1 MRFSFFAAA
10 ACFLLSL
17 VFAARPGLA
26 EPATPSEHP
35 EQLEH
40 WLWSTAYHIPPE
52 TTSDES
58 GYFALVE
65 GHNGRIY
72 IGTAKYGDN
81 AFLVEFD
88 PAAARSAHS
97 GEPPILAPRSPILAP
112 PLRIVVDAEK
122 EIGVDRKGF
131 AAQAKFHTRGNVGQS
146 GRIYHGT
153 KQGYPNEG
161 EKRTDYPGGHP
172 IVYDPATGK
181 SRVYGIP
188 IPHQGVISIA
198 PDESRGVAYIS
209 TCSDERPIESTHF
222 MILDLA
228 TGKYRDLL
236 DCRHMYA
243 FIVVDYLGR
252 AYHPI
257 LGGEIARYDPRT
269 DKLARLKQT
278 IDGHSP
284 SAKSLLADPNSHP
297 INWEISPDR
306 KTLYAV
312 AMSGNQLY
320 AYDLT
325 GDGDTLAGRSLGPLV
340 PDARATDCRALC
352 VAHDGTVW
360 AGVAASYEKRPA
372 VLRLVSYRPGDA
384 APTDRGLIAI
394 ANPDYTTFTDAAG
407 KPKPHHND
415 VKRLDDGTL
424 VPQGAIM
431 GICAARD
438 GTIYATTLSPFTLH
452 AIRFPK
458 VAGITTEYRHNSHAD
473 LLFSRMLET
482 DTLDG
487 RGERPVMSLASL
499 VTDQVPPNDTSRKL
513 AKRHGVPIFDRIRSA
528 LALGNESPLA
538 VDGVLLIAEHG
549 KYPVSDTGQVIYP
562 KRRMFEQVAA
572 TFRSSGKSVPV
583 FIDKHLAD
591 NWTDAK
597 WIYDTANELNAPLMA
612 GSSLPVLWR
621 DPPVDVRRGAKLKEI
636 VAVSYHTLDGY
647 GFHALEIVQA
657 LAERRAG
664 GETGVAG
671 VQCLSGKAVWEA
683 EKSGLYDRHLLD
695 LALSRLKERPLPPR
709 KKIEELVAE
718 PVLFSIQY
726 RDGLRANVF
735 TLNPAVGEWAAA
747 WRYADEPT
755 VDENDDAQ
763 PKDVQNKD
771 RQSASALFWT
781 QEARPFM
788 HFAHQLMGIEKM
800 MQTGQPTWPV
810 ERTLLTSGVL
820 DALLMSKRDGGKLL
834 ATPWLDVHYESNWNW
849 RQPPPPPRGRPLG
862 EQ

>member
-1 MRFSFFAAA
+1 MRFPFWAIAVA
-10 ACFLLSL
+10 LLLSF
-17 VFAARPGLA
+17 VFAARSARA
-26 EPATPSEHP
+26 ELT
-35 EQLEH
+35 EQPEH

-52 TTSDES
+52 TTSEES

-65 GHNGRIY
+65 GRNERVY
-72 IGTAKYGDN
+72 IGAAKYGDN

-88 PAAARSAHS
+88 PAVARSEHGKNAM
-97 GEPPILAPRSPILAP
+97 
-112 PLRIVVDAEK
+112 RIVVDAEK

-131 AAQAKFHTRGNVGQS
+131 AAQAKFHSRGNVGES

-153 KQGYPNEG
+153 KQGYPKEG
-161 EKRTDYPGGHP
+161 EKRSDYLGGHP

-181 SRVYGIP
+181 SRVYDIP
-188 IPHQGVISIA
+188 IPHQGVISVA

-243 FIVVDYLGR
+243 FIVVDHLGR

-257 LGGEIARYDPRT
+257 VGGDIARYDPRT
-269 DKLARLKQT
+269 DKLVRLKQT
-278 IDGHSP
+278 IDGEPP
-284 SAKSLLADPNSHP
+284 SEKSFLADPQSHP
-297 INWEISPDR
+297 INWEVSPDR

-320 AYDLT
+320 SYDLT
-325 GDGDTLAGRSLGPLV
+325 GEGDTLAGRSLGALV
-340 PDARATDCRALC
+340 RDARATDCRALC

-360 AGVAASYEKRPA
+360 AGVATSYDKKRPS
-372 VLRLVSYRPGDA
+372 VLRLVSFRPGDA
-384 APTDRGLIAI
+384 APTDRGPIAI
-394 ANPDYTTFTDAAG
+394 GNPDYTTFTDANG
-407 KPKPHHND
+407 KTKPHHNG
-415 VKRLDDGTL
+415 VERLDDGTL
-424 VPQGAIM
+424 IPRYSIM

-438 GTIYATTLSPFTLH
+438 GTIYAMTLGPFTLH

-473 LLFSRMLET
+473 VLLSRMLET

-487 RGERPVMSLASL
+487 KGERPAMSLVSL
-499 VTDQVPPNDTSRKL
+499 VTDQVPPSDTSREL
-513 AKRHGVPIFDRIRSA
+513 SKRYGFPIFDAVGPSLTLERETLS
-528 LALGNESPLA
+528 

-549 KYPVSDTGQVIYP
+549 NYPVSDTGQVVYP
-562 KRRMFEQVAA
+562 KRRMFEQIAA
-572 TFRSSGKSVPV
+572 TFRATGHSVPV

-597 WIYDTANELNAPLMA
+597 WIYDTAKELNAPLMA

-621 DPPVDVRRGAKLKEI
+621 YPPNDVRRGAKLKEI
-636 VAVSYHTLDGY
+636 VAVSYHTLDAY

-664 GETGVAG
+664 GETGVAS
-671 VQCLSGKAVWEA
+671 VQCLSGNAVWEA
-683 EKSGLYDRHLLD
+683 EKSGVYDRRLLD
-695 LALSRLKERPLPPR
+695 LALARLKERPLPPG

-718 PVLFSIQY
+718 PVLFVINY

-735 TLNPAVGEWAAA
+735 TLNHAVGEWSAA
-747 WRYADEPT
+747 WRYASEEKEDGET
-755 VDENDDAQ
+755 
-763 PKDVQNKD
+763 
-771 RQSASALFWT
+771 SSALFWT

-788 HFAHQLMGIEKM
+788 HFAHQLRGVEKM
-800 MQTGQPTWPV
+800 MQTGKPTWPV

-820 DALLMSKRDGGKLL
+820 DALLISKRDGGKAL
-834 ATPWLDVHYESNWNW
+834 ATPWLDVRYESKWDW
-849 RQPPPPPRGRPLG
+849 HQPPPPPPGRPIG
-862 EQ
+862 GH

>member
-1 MRFSFFAAA
+1 
-10 ACFLLSL
+10 
-17 VFAARPGLA
+17 
-26 EPATPSEHP
+26 
-35 EQLEH
+35 
-40 WLWSTAYHIPPE
+40 
-52 TTSDES
+52 
-58 GYFALVE
+58 
-65 GHNGRIY
+65 
-72 IGTAKYGDN
+72 
-81 AFLVEFD
+81 
-88 PAAARSAHS
+88 
-97 GEPPILAPRSPILAP
+97 
-112 PLRIVVDAEK
+112 
-122 EIGVDRKGF
+122 
-131 AAQAKFHTRGNVGQS
+131 
-146 GRIYHGT
+146 
-153 KQGYPNEG
+153 
-161 EKRTDYPGGHP
+161 
-172 IVYDPATGK
+172 
-181 SRVYGIP
+181 
-188 IPHQGVISIA
+188 VISVA

-243 FIVVDYLGR
+243 YIVVDHLGR

-269 DKLARLKQT
+269 DKLARLGQT
-278 IDGHSP
+278 IDGQPP
-284 SAKSLLADPNSHP
+284 SEKSLLAHPESHP

-325 GDGDTLAGRSLGPLV
+325 GEGDTLAGRSLGPLV

-360 AGVAASYEKRPA
+360 AGVATSYDKKRPS
-372 VLRLVSYRPGDA
+372 VLRLVSFRPGDR
-384 APTDRGLIAI
+384 APTDRGPIAI
-394 ANPDYTTFTDAAG
+394 GNPDYTTFTDAAG
-407 KPKPHHND
+407 KTKPHHNG
-415 VKRLDDGTL
+415 VRRLDDGTL
-424 VPQGAIM
+424 IPLHSIM

-473 LLFSRMLET
+473 VLLSRMLES

-487 RGERPVMSLASL
+487 QGERPVMSLTSL
-499 VTDQVPPNDTSRKL
+499 VTDQVPPSDTSREL
-513 AKRHGVPIFDRIRSA
+513 AKRHGFPIFDAIGPA
-528 LALGNESPLA
+528 LTLNKEKALA
-538 VDGVLLIAEHG
+538 VDGVMLIAEHG
-549 KYPVSDTGQVIYP
+549 NYPVSDTGQVVYP
-562 KRRMFEQVAA
+562 KRRMFEQIAA
-572 TFRSSGKSVPV
+572 TFRARGQTAPV

-597 WIYDTANELNAPLMA
+597 WIYETAKELNVPLMA

-621 DPPVDVRRGAKLKEI
+621 YPPNDVRRGAKLQEI

-664 GETGVAG
+664 GETGVAS
-671 VQCLSGKAVWEA
+671 VQCLTGKAVWEA
-683 EKSGLYDRHLLD
+683 EKAGLYDRRLLD
-695 LALSRLKERPLPPR
+695 EALSRLKERPLPPG
-709 KKIEELVAE
+709 KKIEELVPE
-718 PVLFSIQY
+718 PILFTINY
-726 RDGLRANVF
+726 RDGLRASVF

-747 WRYADEPT
+747 WRYASEEASDEKQ
-755 VDENDDAQ
+755 DG
-763 PKDVQNKD
+763 QNTNG
-771 RQSASALFWT
+771 QSASALFWT

-788 HFAHQLMGIEKM
+788 HFAHQLTGIEKM
-800 MQTGQPTWPV
+800 MQTGIPTWPV
-810 ERTLLTSGVL
+810 ERTLLTSGIL
-820 DALLMSKRDGGKLL
+820 DALLISKRDGGKSL
-834 ATPWLDVHYESNWNW
+834 ATPWLDVQYESNWDW
-849 RQPPPPPRGRPLG
+849 RQPPPPPPGRPIA

>member
-1 MRFSFFAAA
+1 MLCCSSF
-10 ACFLLSL
+10 
-17 VFAARPGLA
+17 VFAARSARA
-26 EPATPSEHP
+26 EPT
-35 EQLEH
+35 EQPEH
-40 WLWSTAYHIPPE
+40 WLWSTAHHIPPE
-52 TTSDES
+52 TTTEES

-65 GHNGRIY
+65 GRNGRVY
-72 IGTAKYGDN
+72 IGAAKYGDN

-88 PAAARSAHS
+88 PAAARSEHGKNAM
-97 GEPPILAPRSPILAP
+97 RV
-112 PLRIVVDAEK
+112 VVDAEK

-131 AAQAKFHTRGNVGQS
+131 AAQAKFHTRGNVGES

-153 KQGYPNEG
+153 KQGYPKEG
-161 EKRTDYPGGHP
+161 EKRSDYLGGHP

-181 SRVYGIP
+181 SRVYDIP
-188 IPHQGVISIA
+188 IPHQGVISVA

-243 FIVVDYLGR
+243 FIVVDHLGR

-257 LGGEIARYDPRT
+257 VGGEIARYDPRT

-278 IDGHSP
+278 IDGKPP
-284 SAKSLLADPNSHP
+284 SEKSLLAHPESHP

-320 AYDLT
+320 SYDLT
-325 GDGDTLAGRSLGPLV
+325 GEGDTLAGRSLGALV
-340 PDARATDCRALC
+340 PDAKATDCRALC

-360 AGVAASYEKRPA
+360 AGVATSYEKRPS
-372 VLRLVSYRPGDA
+372 VLRLVSFRPGDL
-384 APTDRGLIAI
+384 APTDRGPIAI
-394 ANPDYTTFTDAAG
+394 GNPDYTTFTDAAG
-407 KPKPHHND
+407 KTKPHHNGAL
-415 VKRLDDGTL
+415 RLDDGTL
-424 VPQGAIM
+424 IPRGAIM
-431 GICAARD
+431 GISAARD
-438 GTIYATTLSPFTLH
+438 GTVYAMTLSPFTLH

-473 LLFSRMLET
+473 LLLSRMLES

-487 RGERPVMSLASL
+487 TGERPVMSLASL
-499 VTDQVPPNDTSRKL
+499 VTDQVPPSDTSREL
-513 AKRHGVPIFDRIRSA
+513 SKRHGFPIFDAIGPA
-528 LALGNESPLA
+528 LTLENEKTLA

-549 KYPVSDTGQVIYP
+549 NYPVSDTGQVVYP
-562 KRRMFEQVAA
+562 KRRMFEQIAA
-572 TFRSSGKSVPV
+572 TFRASGRSAPV

-597 WIYDTANELNAPLMA
+597 WIYDTAKELNAPLMA

-621 DPPVDVRRGAKLKEI
+621 YPPDDVRRGAKLKEI
-636 VAVSYHTLDGY
+636 VAVSYHTLDAY

-657 LAERRAG
+657 LAERRAD
-664 GETGVAG
+664 GETGVAS
-671 VQCLSGKAVWEA
+671 VQCLTGKAVWEA
-683 EKSGLYDRHLLD
+683 EKSGMYDRRLLD
-695 LALSRLKERPLPPR
+695 LALSRLKERPLPPG
-709 KKIEELVAE
+709 KKIEELVTE
-718 PVLFSIQY
+718 PVLFVINY

-735 TLNPAVGEWAAA
+735 TLNHAVGEWAAA
-747 WRYADEPT
+747 WRYAGHEKNN
-755 VDENDDAQ
+755 EK
-763 PKDVQNKD
+763 KDGE
-771 RQSASALFWT
+771 SASALFWT

-788 HFAHQLMGIEKM
+788 HFAHQLCGVEKM
-800 MQTGQPTWPV
+800 MQTGKPTWPV

-820 DALLMSKRDGGKLL
+820 DALLISKRDGGKAL
-834 ATPWLDVHYESNWNW
+834 ATPWLDVQYESNWDW
-849 RQPPPPPRGRPLG
+849 RQPPPPPPGRPIDG
-862 EQ
+862 P

>member
-1 MRFSFFAAA
+1 MRFPFLVVAGAV
-10 ACFLLSL
+10 LLSF
-17 VFAARPGLA
+17 VFAARSARA
-26 EPATPSEHP
+26 EPT
-35 EQLEH
+35 EQPEH

-52 TTSDES
+52 TTSEES

-65 GHNGRIY
+65 GRNGRVY
-72 IGTAKYGDN
+72 IGAAKYGDN

-88 PAAARSAHS
+88 PATAQSDGKNAM
-97 GEPPILAPRSPILAP
+97 
-112 PLRIVVDAEK
+112 RIVVDAEK

-131 AAQAKFHTRGNVGQS
+131 AAQAKFHSRGNVGES

-153 KQGYPNEG
+153 KQGYPKEG
-161 EKRTDYPGGHP
+161 EKRSDYLGGHP

-181 SRVYGIP
+181 SRVYDIP
-188 IPHQGVISIA
+188 IPHQGVISVA

-243 FIVVDYLGR
+243 FIVVDHLGR

-257 LGGEIARYDPRT
+257 VGGEIARYDPRT
-269 DKLARLKQT
+269 DKLTRLKQT
-278 IDGHSP
+278 IDGQPP
-284 SAKSLLADPNSHP
+284 SEKSLLADPESHP

-320 AYDLT
+320 SYDLT
-325 GDGDTLAGRSLGPLV
+325 GEGDTLEGRSLGALV

-352 VAHDGTVW
+352 VAHEGTVW
-360 AGVAASYEKRPA
+360 AGVATSYDKKRPS
-372 VLRLVSYRPGDA
+372 VLRLISFRPGDG
-384 APTDRGLIAI
+384 APTDRGPIAI
-394 ANPDYTTFTDAAG
+394 GNPDYTMFTDANG
-407 KPKPHHND
+407 KTKPHHNGAE
-415 VKRLDDGTL
+415 RLDDGTL
-424 VPQGAIM
+424 IPRYSIM

-438 GTIYATTLSPFTLH
+438 GTVYAMTLSPFTLH

-473 LLFSRMLET
+473 VLLSRMLET

-487 RGERPVMSLASL
+487 KGERPAMSLVSL
-499 VTDQVPPNDTSRKL
+499 VTDQVPPSDTSREL
-513 AKRHGVPIFDRIRSA
+513 SKRHGFPIFDAIGRA
-528 LALGNESPLA
+528 LALGKEKTLA

-549 KYPVSDTGQVIYP
+549 NYPVSDTGQVVYP
-562 KRRMFEQVAA
+562 KRRMFEQIAA
-572 TFRSSGKSVPV
+572 TFRASGRSVPV

-597 WIYDTANELNAPLMA
+597 WIYDTAKELNAPLMA

-621 DPPVDVRRGAKLKEI
+621 YPPEDVRRGAKLKEI
-636 VAVSYHTLDGY
+636 VAVSYHTLDAY

-664 GETGVAG
+664 GETGVKS
-671 VQCLSGKAVWEA
+671 VQCLAGKAVWEA
-683 EKSGLYDRHLLD
+683 EKSGVYDRRLLD
-695 LALSRLKERPLPPR
+695 EALSRLKERPLPPG

-718 PVLFSIQY
+718 PVLFVINY

-735 TLNPAVGEWAAA
+735 TLNHAVGEWAAA
-747 WRYADEPT
+747 WRYASDE
-755 VDENDDAQ
+755 
-763 PKDVQNKD
+763 QNGGEP
-771 RQSASALFWT
+771 SSALFWT

-788 HFAHQLMGIEKM
+788 HFAHQLMGVERM
-800 MQTGQPTWPV
+800 MQTRNPTWPV

-820 DALLMSKRDGGKLL
+820 DALLISKRDGGKAL
-834 ATPWLDVHYESNWNW
+834 ATPWLDIRYESKWDW
-849 RQPPPPPRGRPLG
+849 RQPPPPPPGRPIG
-862 EQ
+862 GH